1 LNNIHIF
8 SKLFLFFIIF
18 YLIFKINN
26 LKEFRDYLRFK
37 NKTKDANY
45 IINLNSDNEN
55 KTIYFNMTFYNASYS
70 FKYNIVEITYLI
82 HVCDENKNRIQPF
95 ELFFNYDL
103 NIFCNMKIIE
113 ENNTIETFPSYY
125 NNISLICTEYFE
137 LNEIVE
143 LGIKIYKK
151 VQDIYQN
158 VSYFY
163 FFDNKNFNFSNLH
176 FDNDNKFAPFK
187 IKKEYI
193 DLMNEIKN
201 NNEKLTLKNSYIQN
215 PFFNSKTRLQN
226 DDNKWIFKN
235 IYNQYF
241 CFCKGL
247 FCKKNISIF
256 QNCKYYFYLSI
267 IDKLRDLFEK
277 TDYLL
282 ADFIDL
288 NFNDD
293 DILPIFKRM
302 IGQNLP
308 AHFISPKENLYKEFC
323 FQKSRCLTI
332 LNETFIDG
340 DFLEKYLNLILRLKA
355 TVAGSDFRAINNLF
369 FNIEY
374 ITNINVGHGVKFFK
388 SFLYMN
394 YTSPKRYNKLVLA
407 PSSKL
412 ITIAEKYGWKEK
424 NIIKL
429 CLPKW
434 DKYKNK
440 YTKKIRKKF
449 IFIFFTWR
457 EINANQTK
465 NANEIVSLSNLY
477 IINILLLLNNK
488 KLNDELIKNNITL
501 LFGLHENLYFLKD
514 YINTKYKFIKVIK
527 NEMISNALMKS
538 SLIVTDFSSV
548 IFDFIYQKKPAI
560 IYIPDYN
567 DPKIKDLYSENY
579 YNLIK
584 SLGNGTIYFENKFY
598 NVNDVVDKI
607 ISYINN
613 GFKLEKKIKKF
624 YNSFGFKCQNNNI
637 QLFIEYLKNLK

>member
-1 LNNIHIF
+1 MNNIHIF

-26 LKEFRDYLRFK
+26 LKEFADYLRFK

-45 IINLNSDNEN
+45 IINLTSDNEN

-70 FKYNIVEITYLI
+70 FKFNIVEITYLI

-440 YTKKIRKKF
+440 YTQKIRKKF

-567 DPKIKDLYSENY
+567 DPKIKDL
-579 YNLIK
+579 
-584 SLGNGTIYFENKFY
+584 
-598 NVNDVVDKI
+598 
-607 ISYINN
+607 
-613 GFKLEKKIKKF
+613 
-624 YNSFGFKCQNNNI
+624 
-637 QLFIEYLKNLK
+637 